1 MTATTATSAATGGTA
16 SANLTSVTL
25 TDSPGTEYLV
35 FKKAGDGWDP
45 VNTITA
51 RSADQAIRDVA
62 AKLAEK
68 DQDGTFVAIPA
79 RSFKPVT
86 VKKQTVTTLKLEEAK

>member
-1 MTATTATSAATGGTA
+1 MTAAEVTVTSSTPNVSLTTSEY
-16 SANLTSVTL
+16 V
-25 TDSPGTEYLV
+25 GTEYFV
-35 FKKAGDGWDP
+35 FKKVGDGWDP
-45 VNTITA
+45 VNSITA

-68 DQDGTFVAIPA
+68 DQDGTFAAIPA